1 MYSYRE
7 IDYNKDLP
15 AIISLLKEGFHK
27 KRILEDFKKKHIDNP
42 FGKSYGLLA
51 FEGDNLIALRMF
63 LRWEFKHNNKLI
75 KAIRPVDT
83 VTHPQHQGKG
93 IFKKINL
100 MGLENCRNEYELI
113 FNTPNKNSFP
123 GYIKMGWI
131 RFPTNQQFKIV
142 FTLPFFSNR
151 TNVTTIDPSKLKI
164 DFPFTNEKLTITNK
178 SVSYFNWRYQDAR
191 YKIAK
196 IAVKNKNC
204 FVVYRIEKRM
214 GFNMLI
220 LLELIGEASIHR
232 IVLKK
237 LAYFHRC
244 FFIYYLENKLLNY
257 KPLFSFPKNNPVI
270 VYKEDKLNIITDIL
284 FSAGDLEGI
293 I

>member
-123 GYIKMGWI
+123 GNIKMGWK
-131 RFPTNQQFKIV
+131 RLPSKQQFKIA
-142 FTLPFFSNR
+142 FRLPFFFKSQKWILIENFLHYAMKYV
-151 TNVTTIDPSKLKI
+151 NLNAVT
-164 DFPFTNEKLTITNK
+164 
-178 SVSYFNWRYQDAR
+178 
-191 YKIAK
+191 
-196 IAVKNKNC
+196 
-204 FVVYRIEKRM
+204 
-214 GFNMLI
+214 
-220 LLELIGEASIHR
+220 
-232 IVLKK
+232 
-237 LAYFHRC
+237 AYFQDHG
-244 FFIYYLENKLLNY
+244 LKSSL
-257 KPLFSFPKNNPVI
+257 PV
-270 VYKEDKLNIITDIL
+270 
-284 FSAGDLEGI
+284 
-293 I
+293 